1 MDVSARLQRW
11 VAGLVALAMA
21 VTVIGVANTPP
32 RVLADGC
39 VEVVPGWCSASGG
52 EAPIVVLDPWDRMI
66 QDTSAGQ
73 WDSLASEARAS
84 VALLYDVP
92 NDRQLL
98 HWGRDEIR
106 GFMYARLL
114 SIIKKQ
120 GNGEALTADE
130 QLWLTTLQSQM
141 KARRVAKAQKA
152 VDEYNRWSADR
163 CTYQPPAGYG
173 FTSIPTH
180 AWCNDPFYVG
190 LPPAP
195 PSAEQFQAYAGVL
208 VDGQKFGAADAQA
221 AWKNTVTALTF
232 LSSLAAAGAISAALA
247 AAIAA
252 SSSLAFSIAGAM
264 GSALLGYSAVS
275 SALALGVA
283 PPAWAASAATT
294 VAIGAGVSVV
304 MIIALASVVTAI
316 ALWQLIEA
324 EQVPTKLAE
333 ALSNA
338 QNETIDLA
346 SLAATPEGNVEMFSA
361 VLGATLDPTHGDWTA
376 ERIAKDSPPAHTA
389 ADPEFLV
396 DGSTTGASTIVTR
409 DWNGTPQET
418 YMVGRW
424 FATKQGTGDFEWSLS
439 LHYLDGGGGRKT
451 AYLDDVDGFLSSPP
465 GDSTS
470 PPPATTSQALV
481 YSTYDGLTLRTHT
494 ATWHGNHLPSLA
506 PTYPSAI
513 DQSSPFTLTAHAT
526 DLDAND
532 PVTVTWLVEP
542 DPGLGLA
549 YQDPSATSECREGGL
564 PPTSTCN
571 WPRHTGDQ
579 VTLNYQ
585 TPGTYL
591 ARVFATDSHGTR
603 SESSFNFTVRNVAPR
618 FTSGPT
624 LTMNGLTATVAGT
637 FDDPGDASV
646 KVKVDWGDGTSSNR
660 LFPCDFTSGC
670 SSDAPLAH
678 PSTFSL
684 QHTYADP
691 GATYP
696 VDVSLYDGFATTH
709 ATPQVSVAPTVSGDL
724 LEGSVLTFDAHA
736 SHSAAGTG
744 YTVEWMIEPDNPQS
758 SFLVVDPAVDALCRA
773 ATGPGDGCNWPKVSG
788 ATAQQTYRVAGDY
801 AARAIVTDVNG
812 ARVGAAVTFH
822 VGNAPAA
829 FTDGPTA
836 VAAADVVTVAGQFA
850 DPGNDEVQLTVDWG
864 DGTTTSRRYACD
876 SSGLVICI
884 GINPAARPTTFSFQ
898 HTYSGPV
905 PAGYPTVKLDDGTD
919 ITGPTIAPL
928 PAPQVSVAPT
938 VSGDLL
944 EGSVLTFDAHASHS
958 AAGTGYTVEWMIEP
972 DNPQSSFL
980 VVDPAVDALC
990 RAATGPGDGCNW
1002 PKVSGATAQQTYRVA
1017 GDYAARAIVT
1027 DVNGARVG
1035 AAVTFHVGNAPA
1047 AFTDGPTAV
1056 AAADVVTVAGQF
1068 ADPGND
1074 EVQLTVDWGDG
1085 TTTSRRYA
1093 CDSSGLV
1100 ICIGINPAARP
1111 TTFSFQHTYAGPVP
1125 AGYPTVKL
1133 DDGTDITGPT
1143 IAPLIAAPAPPT
1155 SAAAS
1160 STVVGQATVS
1170 FTPPAGGVPISGY
1183 RATCVSPTGATGS
1196 ADGATSPIVV
1206 TGLTANAVY
1215 GCTVVALN
1223 GRYTSDPSNSA
1234 PVTVMGLSVPGAPGS
1249 VTARMTGRTE
1259 LTVEFTAPTD
1269 DGHSPITGY
1278 TVTCTSPTGATRSVT
1293 RATAGSVAVGSLT
1306 ARATYT
1312 CAVVATNAVGRGP
1325 AATSAAVLLVAHAP
1339 GAPTAARASTRAATG
1354 WAGRLD
1360 VAFTP
1365 PVDNG
1370 GAAITD
1376 YTATCTSP
1384 TGVTRK
1390 KDGPASPISVYGLT
1404 AGSVYTCTVVARN
1417 SAGLGTASTPSEP
1430 VTVLG
1435 QPGAPRIVSATS
1447 PSRGRLTVTIAPP
1460 SSNGGSPITG
1470 YSVGCISLRGIATAQ
1485 TTTTTATL
1493 SGLPTSTTWIC
1504 VALAEN
1510 ALGEGPPSAPSP
1522 GVRT

>member
-21 VTVIGVANTPP
+21 VTVIGVANRPP
-32 RVLADGC
+32 SVLADGC
-39 VEVVPGWCSASGG
+39 VEVVPGWCSASEG
-52 EAPIVVLDPWDRMI
+52 ETPIVVRDPWDQMI
-66 QDTSAGQ
+66 QDRSASE

-106 GFMYARLL
+106 GFMYAHLL

-130 QLWLTTLQSQM
+130 QSWLTTLQSQM

-163 CTYQPPAGYG
+163 CSYQPPAGYG
-173 FTSIPTH
+173 FTSIPPH

-376 ERIAKDSPPAHTA
+376 ARIAMDSPPAHTA

-396 DGSTTGASTIVTR
+396 DGSTTGVSTIVTR

-439 LHYLDGGGGRKT
+439 LRYLDGGGSRRT

-470 PPPATTSQALV
+470 PPPVTTSQALV

-513 DQSSPFTLTAHAT
+513 DQRSPFTLIAHAT

-542 DPGLGLA
+542 DPGLGLV
-549 YQDPSATSECREGGL
+549 YEDPIATSECREGGL

-571 WPRHTGDQ
+571 WPRPTGDQ

-624 LTMNGLTATVAGT
+624 LTMDGLTATVAGT

-646 KVKVDWGDGTSSNR
+646 NVKVDWGDGTSSNR
-660 LFPCDFTSGC
+660 RFPCEFTSGC

-678 PSTFSL
+678 PSTFSF
-684 QHTYADP
+684 QHTYADS

-696 VDVSLYDGFATTH
+696 VDVSLNDGFASTH

-736 SHSAAGTG
+736 SHSVAGTG

-812 ARVGAAVTFH
+812 V
-822 VGNAPAA
+822 
-829 FTDGPTA
+829 
-836 VAAADVVTVAGQFA
+836 
-850 DPGNDEVQLTVDWG
+850 
-864 DGTTTSRRYACD
+864 
-876 SSGLVICI
+876 
-884 GINPAARPTTFSFQ
+884 
-898 HTYSGPV
+898 
-905 PAGYPTVKLDDGTD
+905 
-919 ITGPTIAPL
+919 
-928 PAPQVSVAPT
+928 
-938 VSGDLL
+938 
-944 EGSVLTFDAHASHS
+944 
-958 AAGTGYTVEWMIEP
+958 
-972 DNPQSSFL
+972 
-980 VVDPAVDALC
+980 
-990 RAATGPGDGCNW
+990 
-1002 PKVSGATAQQTYRVA
+1002 
-1017 GDYAARAIVT
+1017 
-1027 DVNGARVG
+1027 RVG

-1143 IAPLIAAPAPPT
+1143 IAPLIATPASPT

-1325 AATSAAVLLVAHAP
+1325 ATTSAAVLLVARAP
-1339 GAPTAARASTRAATG
+1339 GAPTSARASTSAAPG

-1360 VAFTP
+1360 VAFAP

-1417 SAGLGTASTPSEP
+1417 SVGLGTASTPSEP

-1470 YSVGCISLRGIATAQ
+1470 YSVGCISLRGIATAR

-1510 ALGEGPPSAPSP
+1510 ALGEGPPSAPSS
-1522 GVRT
+1522 VRT